1 MIETEVE
8 KGWDGQYYLVGHAPE
23 KPQNIINS
31 EQITELQNYLNNTDW
46 FAVRFAETG
55 VPVPDDI
62 KAARQS
68 ASGGGGDTLRR
79 QDSPSGVNLPV
90 KRSCMASCISQVK
103 LIKFHRDQAYSGKSS
118 AGQMW

>member
-1 MIETEVE
+1 MLKFAKIINDETKQCDVGSGTNIEFYRSIGMIETEVE

-68 ASGGGGDTLRR
+68 AREEISRLRGDND
-79 QDSPSGVNLPV
+79 QND
-90 KRSCMASCISQVK
+90 SQVDP
-103 LIKFHRDQAYSGKSS
+103 LY
-118 AGQMW
+118 